1 MGIIERIF
9 ENLRQRKVST
19 ENPDM
24 GKTST
29 VRKYVSLANYD
40 ELRKRASKGKLI
52 KWFSVDGIPRF
63 IVAGKSKSEII
74 EDEIIRLTNEVVTLQ
89 KLLGKM
95 NAKVA
100 AIEKKLFE
108 KVAAEDITLSDI
120 LGKPEEETSTEETS
134 TESTSAETTTTETTE
149 TTETAEKT
157 EEPKAEEAK
166 TEGTP
171 STVSV
176 SVDEIKKLINKDVK
190 SLTFKGLN
198 ISKDGKTEAIFEVET
213 SEGKVTA
220 SIERR
225 PDGTLI
231 YKEAAGDPTKF
242 MSKYKFDPVTR
253 MVTPMPKGENV
264 TVMVDVDKKAKPK
277 GEVTIMAEEV
287 EKSQKP
293 SGNIEI
299 AVSEPKGK
307 KASVYNLART
317 IVTTAAKKG
326 IIPND
331 SDSLSVRFASLVE
344 KDEETLESIL
354 NLIEVADPDV
364 TVMDEEGNIFD
375 LKDIKEDIL
384 GE

>member
-1 MGIIERIF
+1 MGLVEKII
-9 ENLRQRKVST
+9 NKLRRRKAST
-19 ENPDM
+19 ENRPQ
-24 GKTST
+24 GKLGPV
-29 VRKYVSLANYD
+29 VRKYVSIAND
-40 ELRKRASKGKLI
+40 EELRKMASKSKLI
-52 KWFSVDGIPRF
+52 KWFSIDGIPRF
-63 IVAGKSKSEII
+63 IVAGKSTTEII

-95 NAKVA
+95 NAKVSSL
-100 AIEKKLFE
+100 EKKVLA
-108 KVAAEDITLSDI
+108 KSAAEDITLSDI
-120 LGKPEEETSTEETS
+120 LGKPDEETSTEQTS
-134 TESTSAETTTTETTE
+134 TEGASAETTTTETTE
-149 TTETAEKT
+149 KT
-157 EEPKAEEAK
+157 EEPKTEEK
-166 TEGTP
+166 KPEGTS
-171 STVSV
+171 STISV

-213 SEGKVTA
+213 SEGKITA

-231 YKEAAGDPTKF
+231 YKEAASDPTKF
-242 MSKYKFDPVTR
+242 MSKYKFDPVTK

-277 GEVTIMAEEV
+277 GEVTVMAEEV

-331 SDSLSVRFASLVE
+331 PDSLSVRFASLVE

-375 LKDIKEDIL
+375 LKDIKENIL

>member
-1 MGIIERIF
+1 MGIVERIL
-9 ENLRQRKVST
+9 ERLKERKVAT
-19 ENPDM
+19 KKPDT
-24 GKTST
+24 GETPT
-29 VRKYVSLANYD
+29 VRKYVSLADYD

-52 KWFSVDGIPRF
+52 KWFSVDGVPRF

-108 KVAAEDITLSDI
+108 KTAAEDITLSDI
-120 LGKPEEETSTEETS
+120 LGKPEGETSTEQTS
-134 TESTSAETTTTETTE
+134 TEGAPAETTTTETTE
-149 TTETAEKT
+149 KT
-157 EEPKAEEAK
+157 EEPKAEEK
-166 TEGTP
+166 KPEGTS
-171 STVSV
+171 STISV
-176 SVDEIKKLINKDVK
+176 NVEDIKKLINKDVK

-220 SIERR
+220 SIERM

-231 YKEAAGDPTKF
+231 YKEAASDPTKF
-242 MSKYKFDPVTR
+242 MSKYRFDPVTK

-264 TVMVDVDKKAKPK
+264 TVMVDVDKKAQPK

-293 SGNIEI
+293 SGNLEI

-331 SDSLSVRFASLVE
+331 PDSLSVRFASLVE

>member
-1 MGIIERIF
+1 MGIVERIL
-9 ENLRQRKVST
+9 ERLRQKKVAAEKSAT
-19 ENPDM
+19 D
-24 GKTST
+24 KTPT
-29 VRKYVSLANYD
+29 VRKYVSLADYD

-52 KWFSVDGIPRF
+52 KWFSVDGIPHF

-120 LGKPEEETSTEETS
+120 LGKPEEETSTEQTS
-134 TESTSAETTTTETTE
+134 TEEAPAETTTTETTE
-149 TTETAEKT
+149 KT
-157 EEPKAEEAK
+157 EEPKTEEKKPEEAK
-166 TEGTP
+166 TEGTS
-171 STVSV
+171 STISV

-213 SEGKVTA
+213 SEGKITA

-231 YKEAAGDPTKF
+231 YKEAASDPTKF
-242 MSKYKFDPVTR
+242 MSKYKFDPVTK

-307 KASVYNLART
+307 KASIYNLART

-331 SDSLSVRFASLVE
+331 PDSLSVRFASLVE

-375 LKDIKEDIL
+375 LKDIKENIL

>member
-1 MGIIERIF
+1 MGIVERIL
-9 ENLRQRKVST
+9 ERLRGRKVAAKK
-19 ENPDM
+19 PDT
-24 GKTST
+24 GETPT
-29 VRKYVSLANYD
+29 VRKYVSLADYD

-120 LGKPEEETSTEETS
+120 LGKPEEETSTEQTS
-134 TESTSAETTTTETTE
+134 TEGSPADTTTTETTE
-149 TTETAEKT
+149 KT
-157 EEPKAEEAK
+157 EEPKVKETKTEEAK
-166 TEGTP
+166 TEGT
-171 STVSV
+171 SSAISV
-176 SVDEIKKLINKDVK
+176 NIEDIKKLINKDVK

-220 SIERR
+220 SIERM

-231 YKEAAGDPTKF
+231 YKEAASDPTKF
-242 MSKYKFDPVTR
+242 MSKYKFDPVTK

-264 TVMVDVDKKAKPK
+264 TVMVDVDKKAQPK
-277 GEVTIMAEEV
+277 GEVTVMAEEV

-375 LKDIKEDIL
+375 LKDIKENIL